1 MSSNVKYILVQTLRS
16 ELLTHNNVDV
26 EREKA
31 QCVSI
36 CNPPQTRSHSQA
48 GRQRAINS
56 HMQAQNPRYAEGA

>member
-16 ELLTHNNVDV
+16 ELLTHNNVDA
-26 EREKA
+26 ECKKA

-36 CNPPQTRSHSQA
+36 CHPPQTRSHRQV

-56 HMQAQNPRYAEGA
+56 HLQAQNPRYAEGA